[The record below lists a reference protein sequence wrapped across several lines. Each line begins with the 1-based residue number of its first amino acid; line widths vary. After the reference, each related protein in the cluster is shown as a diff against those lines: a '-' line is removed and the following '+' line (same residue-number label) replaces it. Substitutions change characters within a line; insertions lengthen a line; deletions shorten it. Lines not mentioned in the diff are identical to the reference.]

1 MEPPSATIE
10 TVTTTIVTS
19 TETEIITEPATTTTT
34 PTTTPSTSAPAEQAE
49 SLRIALLGDVMLGR
63 LVDQIFPSHNLD
75 EEDRHHAI
83 GLLCHRERAALDKV

>member
-83 GLLCHRERAALDKV
+83 GLLCYRERAALDKV